1 MDNNYTDTKVKSIL
15 ENLIFGLVSE
25 KPENPVKLAS

>member
-1 MDNNYTDTKVKSIL
+1 MDSNYSDTKIKSIL

-25 KPENPVKLAS
+25 KPENPV